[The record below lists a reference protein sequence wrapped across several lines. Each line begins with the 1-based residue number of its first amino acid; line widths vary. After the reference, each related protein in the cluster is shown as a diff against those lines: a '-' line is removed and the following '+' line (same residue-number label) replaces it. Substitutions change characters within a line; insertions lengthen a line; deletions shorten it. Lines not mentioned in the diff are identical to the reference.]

1 MLSVDFLI
9 FNTHNEILK
18 RDEEIIGDVPID
30 ILTYYLG
37 IGEC

>member
-1 MLSVDFLI
+1 MISVDFLI
-9 FNTHNEILK
+9 LNTYNEISK

-37 IGEC
+37 MGEC